1 MDGSDSP
8 SRAGRIAAFATLVV
22 SAALFLSAL
31 LGIASI
37 DPGADAAAPAPS
49 PPTRSVSIQDDGR
62 DPDCPERD
70 KQQRDQRDSG
80 VSS

>member
-1 MDGSDSP
+1 MDGSDSS
-8 SRAGRIAAFATLVV
+8 SRAGRIAALATLAV

-31 LGIASI
+31 FGIASI
-37 DPGADAAAPAPS
+37 DPGADAAAPVPS

-62 DPDCPERD
+62 DPDCPEREQ
-70 KQQRDQRDSG
+70 QQRERRDRG